1 MHNFKKLKIWNESME
16 LVSESYKITRT
27 FPKYETYGLM
37 SQMNRSAV
45 SIPSNISEG
54 SSKSSDKHFASY
66 LEHSLGSAF
75 EWETQL
81 NVAFNENYVSEENFK
96 ELEQK
101 IKQIQ
106 KMISSFKSG
115 LKTVLISDS

>member
-16 LVSESYKITRT
+16 LVSESYKITRS
-27 FPKYETYGLM
+27 FPKFETYGLM
-37 SQMNRSAV
+37 SQMNRCAV

-54 SSKSSDKHFASY
+54 TSKSTNKHFRSY

-81 NVAFNENYVSEENFK
+81 NVAFNESYISEEKFN
-96 ELEQK
+96 ELEDK

-115 LKTVLISDS
+115 LNGS